1 MTRLTAEQQRIAAD
15 AIKYC
20 DPVIAQFLKVNNDLR
35 RAARRVD
42 LASTAMY
49 AVCLA
54 ATTYDP
60 EKSKPSTYFSI
71 AIRHAL
77 IRAVLKQQK
86 IDGRYIAVE
95 SLLEPSPNVHR
106 TRQEQRALKALK
118 SLSAYDKTLL
128 EDRLIEAVTLE
139 QLGLEQRLDPRTVA
153 KRVAMAID
161 KLRRAEDNLP

>member
-1 MTRLTAEQQRIAAD
+1 MTRLTAEQQLVAES

-20 DPVIAQFLKVNNDLR
+20 APTIAHFLKVNADLR
-35 RAARRVD
+35 STARRVD
-42 LASTAMY
+42 LTSTAMY

-54 ATTYDP
+54 AATYDA

-86 IDGRYIAVE
+86 LDGRYIAVE
-95 SLLEPSPNVHR
+95 SLLEPNHNQHR
-106 TRQEQRALKALK
+106 SRQEMRALKALRM
-118 SLSAYDKTLL
+118 LSAYDKTLL
-128 EDRLIEAVTLE
+128 EDRLIEQVTLE

-153 KRVAMAID
+153 KRVVEAVER
-161 KLRRAEDNLP
+161 LRAAEDNLP